1 MGKYEALARDI
12 VKQVGGRDN
21 ISGVV
26 HCVTRLRFTLK
37 DESKANDDILKKMEG
52 VVTVMHSAG
61 QYQVVIGNHVPIV
74 YADVCEI
81 AGISPD
87 AEQEQ
92 AKMGIFNRLIDIISG
107 CFQPFLGPLCA
118 SGILKGIN
126 ALLVFLLGASYAQS
140 GTYLVLN
147 AIGDAIFFFMPVVI
161 GYTAAKKFN
170 LNPIVGITIG
180 CILCYPAIQK
190 TALAAGDPIGSIPLL
205 GEYYTTFLNIP
216 FVAGNYTNSVIPVI
230 LIVALAGKLQKIAKK
245 IIPEMIQA
253 FFVPLFVLTIS
264 MIAGLMVIGPV
275 VSILT
280 TFLTNAFTTMYE
292 FSPVLTGVCVGFF
305 WQVLVIFGL
314 HWALTPVHM
323 IQLTTQGYSTVLVGM
338 MGCSFAQTAVIMA
351 MYFKMKDQKR
361 KNLAVPAIISG
372 VCGVTEPAIY
382 GFSLPEK
389 KPFIISMIGGAIGGA
404 IFSLMG
410 ARSYTMGGLGIFS
423 VVNYISPEGDPSGM
437 YAAFLTIAITMVAS
451 FVLTMLFWK
460 DTSVTEEKKN
470 QTANGSIQVDKEM
483 IAAPLSGKV
492 IELSALADDA
502 FAQGVLGNGVGIEP
516 NDGKLV
522 APVDGTVTTLF
533 PTLHAIG
540 LTSDHG
546 TELLIHVGL
555 DTVQLN
561 GKGFTAHVKQG
572 DHVKKGQLLL
582 EVDLETI
589 RKAGFNTQTPVIV
602 TNSSDLLDVIP
613 SDTKMV
619 KAGEELMTILF

>member
-1 MGKYEALARDI
+1 MGKYEALAREI
-12 VKQVGGRDN
+12 VKQVGGKDN
-21 ISGVV
+21 INGVV

-37 DESKANDDILKKMEG
+37 DEGKANDEVLKKMDG

-81 AGISPD
+81 VGINPD

-92 AKMGIFNRLIDIISG
+92 VKMGIFNRLIDIISG

-126 ALLVFLLGASYAQS
+126 ALLVFLLGTSYAQS

-190 TALAAGDPIGSIPLL
+190 NALAAGDPIGSIPLL
-205 GEYYTTFLNIP
+205 GEYYTTFMNLP
-216 FVAGNYTNSVIPVI
+216 FVAGNYTSSVIPVI
-230 LIVALAGKLQKIAKK
+230 LIVALAGKLQKLAKK
-245 IIPEMIQA
+245 IIPEMLQA

-264 MIAGLMVIGPV
+264 MTTGLLVIGPV

-280 TFLTNAFTTMYE
+280 TFLTNTFTTMYN
-292 FSPVLTGVCVGFF
+292 FSPVLTGVFVGFF

-351 MYFKMKDQKR
+351 MYFKMRDQKR
-361 KNLAVPAIISG
+361 KNLAVPAIVSG
-372 VCGVTEPAIY
+372 ICGVTEPAIY

-423 VVNYISPEGDPSGM
+423 VVNYISPEGDPRGM
-437 YAAFLTIAITMVAS
+437 YAAFLTIAVTMVVS
-451 FVLTMLFWK
+451 FVLTMLLWH
-460 DTSVTEEKKN
+460 DTSSSDKQQG
-470 QTANGSIQVDKEM
+470 QTANNAVKVDKET
-483 IAAPLSGKV
+483 IAAPMSGKV

-516 NDGKLV
+516 RDGKLV

-546 TELLIHVGL
+546 AELLIHVGL
-555 DTVQLN
+555 DTVQLD

-582 EVDLETI
+582 EVDLEAI
-589 RKAGFNTQTPVIV
+589 EKAGFNTQTPVIV

-613 SDTKMV
+613 SDVKTV
-619 KAGEELMTILF
+619 KAGEELVTILF